1 MKVLVTGGSRSGKT
15 GYALRRAESLAE
27 VRTYLATCEARDA
40 EMRDRIRRHQ
50 AERDASWQTLEEPWD
65 IAPLLAREGV
75 VLVDCLT
82 LWLSNGLE
90 RLGDEDLAPARERLV
105 EAVAAAPNPLVLVTN
120 EVGLGLVPMHPVG
133 RRFRDESGWL
143 SQALAEVCDEVVL
156 VACGLP
162 LVLKA
167 PGHSTR

>member
-15 GYALRRAESLAE
+15 GFALRTAEALSP
-27 VRTYLATCEARDA
+27 VRTYLATCEARDP
-40 EMRDRIRRHQ
+40 EMADRIRRHQ
-50 AERDASWQTLEEPWD
+50 GERDESWVTLEEPRD
-65 IAPLLAREGV
+65 IPPLLQRDGV

-82 LWLSNGLE
+82 LWLSNLMEHHGEESLE
-90 RLGDEDLAPARERLV
+90 AERNRLV
-105 EAVAAAPNPLVLVTN
+105 AAVAASTNPLVLVTN

-143 SQALAEVCDEVVL
+143 SQSLAQVCDQVVL

-162 LVLKA
+162 LVLKPQRTA
-167 PGHSTR
+167 